1 MIKIEKKDVLSNEE
15 YRGVRAE
22 RRKDLVAYKKN
33 RRISVGPFAT
43 FYFES
48 YKTMLYQI
56 QEMLFVEGALEGQLE
71 DELAAYNPLIPQG
84 SDLVTTLMFEINDEK
99 IRHNFLSSI
108 GNVEDF
114 IYMSIGEDKI
124 KARFESDIDRTN
136 SKGKTS
142 SVHFLHFDFNK
153 DQIKNFHKNESKIF
167 LGIEHKNYSHFT
179 ILSDESI
186 INLKEDLII

>member
-71 DELAAYNPLIPQG
+71 DELVAYNPLIPQG

-114 IYMSIGEDKI
+114 IYMGIGEDKI

-186 INLKEDLII
+186 INLKEDLLI